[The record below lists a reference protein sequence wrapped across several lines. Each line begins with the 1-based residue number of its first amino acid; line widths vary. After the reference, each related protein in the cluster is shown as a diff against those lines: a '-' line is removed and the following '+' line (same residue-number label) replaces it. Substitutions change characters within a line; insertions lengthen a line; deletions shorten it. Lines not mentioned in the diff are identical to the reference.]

1 MQGSTVTRIKLPL
14 VHVYR
19 PDHPNHRSQ
28 NDQATPTFR
37 VGSVDIELGRRRQPR
52 LRPAGDSAI
61 APRAGPA
68 VGDDHAG
75 VPAAAGDAQANQPAV
90 NSGGRFKA
98 VIFDL
103 DNTLADAKLVGKGAF
118 KPAFDAIRQANAAH
132 LSEAQ
137 LQNAF
142 DACWHTAFYTVA
154 SEHGFSPAMTEAGAK
169 AFRRLTVP
177 KDSGY
182 QGYDDMPH
190 VPLLPLDRYLVT
202 SGFREFQNSKVD
214 TLGIRD
220 HFKGVEIDDPEDH
233 LPEPGPGKTPLFE
246 RIRDEANLESKDV
259 LVVGDN
265 PSSEIAVGNQ
275 LGMTTVQ
282 VLRPRVEPTSDADYR
297 INSLPEL
304 WAVLGLPPP
313 APATPAHP
321 AVGPSGTPAV
331 PSPRQADS

>member
-1 MQGSTVTRIKLPL
+1 MPRIKLPL

-19 PDHPNHRSQ
+19 PDHPNHQSQ
-28 NDQATPTFR
+28 NAQATPTFR
-37 VGSVDIELGRRRQPR
+37 IGRVDIELGRRRQPR
-52 LRPAGDSAI
+52 LRPADDSAV
-61 APRAGPA
+61 AQQPRAPAGNARLVLPVDSDDAPA
-68 VGDDHAG
+68 VQSAG
-75 VPAAAGDAQANQPAV
+75 I
-90 NSGGRFKA
+90 SHSRFKA

-103 DNTLADAKLVGKGAF
+103 DNTLADAKLVGKDAF
-118 KPAFDAIRQANAAH
+118 KPAFDAIRHANAAH
-132 LSEAQ
+132 LSEAK

-169 AFRRLTVP
+169 AFRSLTVP
-177 KDSGY
+177 KGSGY
-182 QGYDDMPH
+182 RGYEDLPL

-220 HFKGVEIDDPEDH
+220 HFKAIDIDDPEDH
-233 LPEPGPGKTPLFE
+233 LPDPGPGKTPLFE
-246 RIRDEANLESKDV
+246 KIRDEANLESRDV

-282 VLRPRVEPTSDADYR
+282 VLRPRVEPTSDADYH

-313 APATPAHP
+313 APAAPAHS
-321 AVGPSGTPAV
+321 AVGPSSTPAV
-331 PSPRQADS
+331 PPRRQVDS

>member
-1 MQGSTVTRIKLPL
+1 MSTSNWADGASPGCGQQPIQPL
-14 VHVYR
+14 RYR
-19 PDHPNHRSQ
+19 P
-28 NDQATPTFR
+28 
-37 VGSVDIELGRRRQPR
+37 
-52 LRPAGDSAI
+52 
-61 APRAGPA
+61 
-68 VGDDHAG
+68 
-75 VPAAAGDAQANQPAV
+75 
-90 NSGGRFKA
+90 
-98 VIFDL
+98 
-103 DNTLADAKLVGKGAF
+103 
-118 KPAFDAIRQANAAH
+118 
-132 LSEAQ
+132 AQ
-137 LQNAF
+137 LSAM
-142 DACWHTAFYTVA
+142 AAP
-154 SEHGFSPAMTEAGAK
+154 GFQRPPATRRPISS

-282 VLRPRVEPTSDADYR
+282 VLRPRVEPTADADYQ

-304 WAVLGLPPP
+304 WAVLGLP
-313 APATPAHP
+313 APATPAHL
-321 AVGPSGTPAV
+321 AVGPSSTPAV
-331 PSPRQADS
+331 PSPRQADT